1 MRNNSFDSMLVE
13 AGPPPMLLS
22 DGNYLF
28 IYNSARQN
36 ASSPDHFEYNIGWL
50 IINGSNPLHI
60 LQRSD
65 TPLLSPQLG
74 WEVSLLLLHTL
85 SSPPPPSTLLLTLS
99 CFTFVNVVVGGCTS
113 VFESYSQCCVL
124 WGNAWGFWKGFFRHL
139 LWYHLSLLS
148 FVISL
153 SLTIIY

>member
-1 MRNNSFDSMLVE
+1 MLVE

-60 LQRSD
+60 IQRSD

-74 WEVSLLLLHTL
+74 WEVSLLRLHTF
-85 SSPPPPSTLLLTLS
+85 SSPPQPSSHPLV
-99 CFTFVNVVVGGCTS
+99 FTFVNVVGGCTS
-113 VFESYSQCCVL
+113 VFESYSQCCFL
-124 WGNAWGFWKGFFRHL
+124 
-139 LWYHLSLLS
+139 
-148 FVISL
+148 
-153 SLTIIY
+153 